1 MSKEYKFLIYA
12 IEAYKQKNNIPGD
25 QVLALFKQTGV
36 FDYVMH
42 SYAALHV
49 LGTQYLL
56 NEFEEIIAQRQFALK
71 KPQTAI

>member
-25 QVLALFKQTGV
+25 QVLSLFKQAGV
-36 FDYVMH
+36 FDYVIH
-42 SYAALHV
+42 SYDALHV

-56 NEFEEIIAQRQFALK
+56 NEFEEIIAQKQFTLK
-71 KPQTAI
+71 KPRTAI